1 MMGMMKFMDDL
12 NSFFAEA
19 IARIFSPSDD
29 AYPSVGVQP
38 YSGEPFHGEVELKW

>member
-1 MMGMMKFMDDL
+1 MGIMKIMDNL

-29 AYPSVGVQP
+29 AYPKVGVQP
-38 YSGEPFHGEVELKW
+38 YTGDPMSNSVELEW

>member
-1 MMGMMKFMDDL
+1 MKIMKIIDNI

-29 AYPSVGVQP
+29 AYPNVGVQP
-38 YSGEPFHGEVELKW
+38 YSGDPVEGEVEFKW